1 MEPRTEPC
9 WRPSDPEG
17 VSVFEALP
25 AFVAGGLLV
34 LGGAVSAWYQW
45 RYRRPDSEADDLSRQ
60 HAARQLRRRLQ
71 VSALLALI
79 GILIPLGDQL
89 PLFRQAP
96 VAFVFFWAAVLLLTA
111 WIGLLALAD
120 FASARAYHRV
130 ANIRLRQ
137 ARRELEEQ
145 LQQYRARTNGHP
157 TASADE

>member
-1 MEPRTEPC
+1 ML
-9 WRPSDPEG
+9 
-17 VSVFEALP
+17 EALP

-34 LGGAVSAWYQW
+34 LGGAASAWYQW
-45 RYRRPDSEADDLSRQ
+45 QYRRPDSESDELGRQ

-71 VSALLALI
+71 VSALLVVI
-79 GILIPLGDQL
+79 GVLIPLGDQL

-120 FASARAYHRV
+120 FASARAYHRI
-130 ANIRLRQ
+130 ANIRLQ
-137 ARRELEEQ
+137 QTRRELESQ
-145 LQQYRARTNGHP
+145 LQQYRAGTNGHP